1 MARSDAPR
9 VILLM
14 DAWNPEL
21 DAAERQALTSII
33 EGIGEF
39 HRGPGA

>member
-1 MARSDAPR
+1 

-14 DAWNPEL
+14 DAWNPHL
-21 DAAERQALTSII
+21 TAPEREAVTALI

-39 HRGPGA
+39 HRG